1 MEKRGW
7 GSVKGWFQRRRGK
20 PASHS
25 RDSGDDAPTAPSV
38 SRTAGTEVVA
48 VRDVDI
54 SVTPAIGHL
63 TVVEGPA
70 GLLSR
75 RFAVRDAE
83 ISIGRA
89 EDCYVSIP
97 DPSVSRCHAELRRDG
112 DRLVLVHR
120 SGTNPTFVNGSAVAD
135 QQAVCDGD
143 HIQLADRVVL
153 RLDVPTRGRDS
164 AAPAPASLWQA
175 MEDRVSLDERIERQ
189 YVRTG
194 SFLDV
199 DVVDSYGLKSNE
211 ARPERVVVSFERF
224 RAFIE
229 RAVQFHRGQ
238 VLNSNGDEV
247 MAFFESA
254 DDALAGARLILTDLR
269 GFNEQENL
277 LSNPFRV
284 RVGIHTGR
292 SAVDLESGIAYS
304 PVLDG
309 AGHLQK
315 AARVG
320 GLLLSEETYRVLSNP
335 EGLVAAGRLD
345 KHGIASYSLP
355 PVPSDGR

>member
-1 MEKRGW
+1 M
-7 GSVKGWFQRRRGK
+7 KGWFQRRRGK
-20 PASHS
+20 PASQGS
-25 RDSGDDAPTAPSV
+25 DAGADAPAAPSV

-48 VRDVDI
+48 VRDLDF
-54 SVTPAIGHL
+54 SVAPAIGHL

-97 DPSVSRCHAELRRDG
+97 DPGVSRIHAELRRDG
-112 DRLVLVHR
+112 EQLVLVHR
-120 SGTNPTFVNGSAVAD
+120 SGTNPTFVNGSAVAG
-135 QQAVCDGD
+135 QQPVRDGD
-143 HIQLADRVVL
+143 RIQLADRVVL
-153 RLDVPTRGRDS
+153 QLDLPARGRDVA
-164 AAPAPASLWQA
+164 AAPPASLRQA

-189 YVRTG
+189 YLRNG

-211 ARPERVVVSFERF
+211 ARSERVVVSFERF
-224 RAFIE
+224 RAFVE
-229 RAVQFHRGQ
+229 RAVQFNRGQ

-254 DDALAGARLILTDLR
+254 DDALAGARRILTGLG

-277 LSNPFRV
+277 LANPFRV

-315 AARVG
+315 AAPVG
-320 GLLLSEETYRVLSNP
+320 GLLLSEETYRALSNS
-335 EGLVAAGRLD
+335 EGVVAAGRLG
-345 KHGIASYSLP
+345 KGGIASYSLA
-355 PVPSDGR
+355 PVPTDGG